1 MIRGSVSPAA
11 HVINRNLARAAA
23 SPWWAIR
30 SARGVPPVD
39 YRDRLHVVAI
49 AGMRTVGSRLSTNK
63 RYGYSVKRGA
73 PC

>member
-39 YRDRLHVVAI
+39 YRDRLHPA
-49 AGMRTVGSRLSTNK
+49 
-63 RYGYSVKRGA
+63 
-73 PC
+73 